1 MTHDVIAKSG
11 TWFSYNETRMGQGRA
26 NSRTFL
32 LENPDIYEEIEIR
45 LREKLGLAEE
55 SGDNEEPVGEEA
67 KKSPEKKGK
76 KGAASAS

>member
-1 MTHDVIAKSG
+1 
-11 TWFSYNETRMGQGRA
+11 
-26 NSRTFL
+26 